1 MTFGWFVPS
10 SIGWV
15 LLELLVKQITNFVF
29 FPNCKSIKTLKHRA
43 QFLINPIKSHW
54 NSTIQQ
60 KNACSR
66 EQTSSAEKRASCHAL
81 PPTSCLTTD
90 RLLRRA
96 RSAQAQCVAARC
108 QPPPARPSGQ
118 CPRPAKLRLHEPPR
132 LRGQR
137 PAAKTRNNQPRAMQS
152 CLERIKEEG
161 GGGDFRSPRG
171 FPSGCGVG
179 VQDRSCFRRGGG
191 GEFWLRGF
199 LSAFPLKQKRV
210 E

>member
-1 MTFGWFVPS
+1 MHAAESRPALRRSAPPATPS
-10 SIGWV
+10 S
-15 LLELLVKQITNFVF
+15 Q
-29 FPNCKSIKTLKHRA
+29 P
-43 QFLINPIKSHW
+43 P
-54 NSTIQQ
+54 
-60 KNACSR
+60 
-66 EQTSSAEKRASCHAL
+66 AS
-81 PPTSCLTTD
+81 PPTACFHAPD
-90 RLLRRA
+90 PHR
-96 RSAQAQCVAARC
+96 RSASPPVASRLCSPSASASPAQ
-108 QPPPARPSGQ
+108 
-118 CPRPAKLRLHEPPR
+118 LRLHEPPR

-137 PAAKTRNNQPRAMQS
+137 PAARTRNNQPRAMQS

-161 GGGDFRSPRG
+161 RGGGDFRSPRG

>member
-161 GGGDFRSPRG
+161 GGAISVLRVD
-171 FPSGCGVG
+171 
-179 VQDRSCFRRGGG
+179 FRRGAVSVSKIGVVSAAAAVG
-191 GEFWLRGF
+191 NFGF
-199 LSAFPLKQKRV
+199 AGFFRLSRSNKN